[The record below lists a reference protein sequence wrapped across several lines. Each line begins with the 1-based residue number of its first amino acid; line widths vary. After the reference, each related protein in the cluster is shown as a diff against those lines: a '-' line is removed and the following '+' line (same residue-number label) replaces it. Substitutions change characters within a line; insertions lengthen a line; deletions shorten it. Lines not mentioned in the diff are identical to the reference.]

1 MGVFKVEE
9 IRGYWFENEVV
20 CVDCT
25 DTDEINSAKIDQVVT
40 EDDLQKDD
48 YLYFCDRCKERIF

>member
-1 MGVFKVEE
+1 MGVFKVDD

-20 CVDCT
+20 CGDCT

-40 EDDLQKDD
+40 EDDIGKGD
-48 YLYFCDRCKERIF
+48 YLYFCDRCKERIL